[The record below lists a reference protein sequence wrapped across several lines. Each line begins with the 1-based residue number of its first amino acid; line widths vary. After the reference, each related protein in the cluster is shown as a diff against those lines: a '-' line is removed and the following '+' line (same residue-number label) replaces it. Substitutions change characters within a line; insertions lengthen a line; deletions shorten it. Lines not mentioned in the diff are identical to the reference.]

1 MFVKSI
7 SNFSSFFINP
17 QSLNALKDYKAQKK
31 VLDDAV
37 FDIEH
42 ETDDENVEKVR
53 KLRWREKALIVAVFK
68 DDK

>member
-1 MFVKSI
+1 M
-7 SNFSSFFINP
+7 
-17 QSLNALKDYKAQKK
+17 SLNACKDYKAQKK

-68 DDK
+68 DEK

>member
-17 QSLNALKDYKAQKK
+17 QPLNALKDYKAQKK

>member
-1 MFVKSI
+1 MHVKSI
-7 SNFSSFFINP
+7 SYFFIDP
-17 QSLNALKDYKAQKK
+17 MSLNACKDYKAQKK